1 MEEGFEFILGKS
13 WYTGSIPSSATLSKR
28 KHPNAVKRDHVGN
41 KQTQEHYPATWY
53 TILQAASRSPVNTT
67 AVPLWHPDAVSAVMW
82 LVYCDVGTVVVKAFI
97 FGGFCPFLK
106 VSLLLLH
113 VIVLFFLYFFYCCS
127 SSLRGALASTAL
139 ICAGKYDVRG
149 LRAALCWDAAGC
161 NSAATRRRKSQLL
174 CTRLMDP
181 YLHPVYNYQWII
193 FRHLC
198 NCNARG
204 SLYSATRGIYE
215 TCFIFI
221 CASAMFC
228 RDNKD
233 GRGYRMSGDERM
245 NSLSS
250 ICYSPI
256 RPSLLRLAAPEIW
269 YCWRVGEQNWDIGAE
284 YTVFCVTEVHLR
296 WLEC

>member
-1 MEEGFEFILGKS
+1 M
-13 WYTGSIPSSATLSKR
+13 
-28 KHPNAVKRDHVGN
+28 
-41 KQTQEHYPATWY
+41 
-53 TILQAASRSPVNTT
+53 
-67 AVPLWHPDAVSAVMW
+67 
-82 LVYCDVGTVVVKAFI
+82 
-97 FGGFCPFLK
+97 
-106 VSLLLLH
+106 SLLLFH
-113 VIVLFFLYFFYCCS
+113 VIVLYFYCCW

-174 CTRLMDP
+174 CTCLMYP

-198 NCNARG
+198 NCNAWLPLQRHTWD
-204 SLYSATRGIYE
+204 LWNL
-215 TCFIFI
+215 FIFI
-221 CASAMFC
+221 WASAMFC
-228 RDNKD
+228 RDNRD
-233 GRGYRMSGDERM
+233 GRGYEISRDGRM

-250 ICYSPI
+250 ICYSHI

-284 YTVFCVTEVHLR
+284 YAVLCVTEVRLR
-296 WLEC
+296 WMEC